1 MFGMM
6 RHMDAVPAPRLALR
20 KLATRERIVAQAFEL
35 FARQGFE
42 ATTVDSIVARSDVAK
57 GTFFNYFPR
66 KEALIEHLFERRL
79 RAAVANATDLI
90 GIGIPV
96 RDKLLDLYSEA
107 ASGHEEDAPLTRSLL
122 AAEAARALGPSGEA
136 KYAQQWRALVHE
148 LVRQG
153 QRSGEIRAALE
164 PARVSRVIN
173 AIYLAVL
180 DAWAAGS
187 VRAGSGAP
195 QRAAE
200 APRDLRTAVREH
212 IALVLDGIGA

>member
-1 MFGMM
+1 MLGMM

-79 RAAVANATDLI
+79 RAAVA
-90 GIGIPV
+90 
-96 RDKLLDLYSEA
+96 KLLDLYSEA